1 MKQTKPR
8 KAMALRFAM
17 VLWTLVRVALAI
29 LLVIWCVL
37 HLKALDRY
45 FDFKLPYV
53 GRIPGM
59 IMIAIGG
66 GLVMWCA
73 VILSGAGILD
83 NRADKLFPLELKAT
97 GPFRYVRNPMSL
109 GATILFTRRRA
120 LDALNCGFAVFG
132 DFVSGSSFGR
142 GVRGRTGAREAIWRE
157 LFELQVGGGEMD
169 AENWEI
175 EVRRVKPG
183 EERFFAGAGALD
195 G

>member
-1 MKQTKPR
+1 
-8 KAMALRFAM
+8 MALRFAM

-97 GPFRYVRNPMSL
+97 GPFRCVRNPMSL
-109 GATILFTRRRA
+109 GATILFAGIGLWMRSIAVLLFSVILFLVLHLVAVYVEEPGLEKRFGA
-120 LDALNCGFAVFG
+120 SYLNYKGAV
-132 DFVSGSSFGR
+132 GR
-142 GVRGRTGAREAIWRE
+142 WVPRIR
-157 LFELQVGGGEMD
+157 
-169 AENWEI
+169 
-175 EVRRVKPG
+175 KPKL
-183 EERFFAGAGALD
+183 EE
-195 G
+195 

>member
-45 FDFKLPYV
+45 SDFKLPYV

-97 GPFRYVRNPMSL
+97 GPFRCVRNPMSL
-109 GATILFTRRRA
+109 GATVLLLGVGLWMRSIAVLLFSVILFLVLHLVVVCVEEPGLEKRFGASYLNYKRA
-120 LDALNCGFAVFG
+120 V
-132 DFVSGSSFGR
+132 GR
-142 GVRGRTGAREAIWRE
+142 WMPRIGKSK
-157 LFELQVGGGEMD
+157 FEE
-169 AENWEI
+169 
-175 EVRRVKPG
+175 
-183 EERFFAGAGALD
+183 
-195 G
+195 